1 MQALR
6 GSILVVSLCLFT
18 ASAVGEGMQLR
29 HLAGGVTNTL
39 EIDGKYWFQGV
50 GDRLLVLESRSGN
63 MVTELQLSDER
74 GGAVCTDLLV
84 NDDTIWVLLDDETV
98 IELTLNK
105 WGVPEVVSQKSAD
118 ALGIVPMHL
127 SVIEDWPIVFGKGGA
142 VRLSDGRKIVDVEGA
157 VSGVAL
163 SLDRGIVYA
172 VDRRVYDAGTGE
184 FLGSASLLAELDETA
199 NADLGTLV
207 FTRDLGNRTE
217 VGLMTPEGRD
227 VDAFRGTLIVDGGSA
242 SLRTVGSRVHVCT
255 DVGVYILGVAPRELR
270 LLKTIEMKGAKDVG
284 VIASNY
290 LAICGD
296 QGRGIYRLS
305 VDRGGDGDTYFRQVH
320 ATSQMGRGHADRLG
334 ITIPTA
340 TGLKRYEY
348 GGAIEASAEVD
359 MRIDANTTELVVLGW
374 AASIDAESGEVVIL
388 DSIGKKIENLPIRRA
403 STVVTI
409 SGNFWFGTDDGIAI
423 YGPDASGS
431 MAQLGVITIA
441 GPVVQLVPQLDGS
454 AAFVSAAGFVGIVES
469 NYDVALEQ

>member
-6 GSILVVSLCLFT
+6 GSILVVSLYLFT
-18 ASAVGEGMQLR
+18 ATVVGEGMQLR

-39 EIDGKYWFQGV
+39 EIDGKYWFQGI
-50 GDRLLVLESRSGN
+50 GDRLLVLDRRSGN
-63 MVTELQLSDER
+63 TVAQVQLSHDR
-74 GGAVCTDLLV
+74 GSAICTDLLV
-84 NDDTIWVLLDDETV
+84 NDGEIWALLDDASV

-105 WGVPEVVSQKSAD
+105 WGVPEIVSQKSAD
-118 ALGIVPMHL
+118 ELGIVPMHF
-127 SVIEDWPIVFGKGGA
+127 SVIGDWPIVFGVGGA
-142 VRLSDGRKIVDVEGA
+142 IRLSDGRKIVDVDGA

-227 VDAFRGTLIVDGGSA
+227 VDAFRGTLIVEGGSA

-255 DVGVYILGVAPRELR
+255 DIGVYILGVAPRELR
-270 LLKTIEMKGAKDVG
+270 LLKTIKMKGAKDVG

-305 VDRGGDGDTYFRQVH
+305 VDRGGDGDTYFRQVR
-320 ATSQMGRGHADRLG
+320 ATSQMERGHADRLG

-340 TGLKRYEY
+340 TGLHRYEY
-348 GGAIEASAEVD
+348 GGAIGASEELD
-359 MRIDANTTELVVLGW
+359 TLIDANPTELVVLGW
-374 AASIDAESGEVVIL
+374 SASIDSGTGDVVIL
-388 DSIGKKIENLPIRRA
+388 DSLGEKIDNLPIQKA

-409 SGNFWFGTDDGIAI
+409 SGNFWFGIDDGIAM
-423 YGPDASGS
+423 YGPDSSGNMS
-431 MAQLGVITIA
+431 QLGMISIA

-469 NYDVALEQ
+469 TYDLALEQ